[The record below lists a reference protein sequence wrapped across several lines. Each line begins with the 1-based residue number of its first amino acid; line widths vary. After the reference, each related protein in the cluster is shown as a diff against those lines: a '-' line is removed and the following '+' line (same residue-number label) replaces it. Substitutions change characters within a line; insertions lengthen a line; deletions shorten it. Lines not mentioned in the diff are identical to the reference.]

1 VKGQPQLSETVENKE
16 RIMGA
21 STFDVIVVGAG
32 PAGEV
37 LAGRLAGQGHRVAV
51 VEAEL
56 VGGECSYYAC
66 MPSKALLRP
75 AQALAEARRVPG
87 AAQAV
92 TGGLDVAAVLAHRDQ
107 ITGGLD
113 DSGQVPWL
121 DSRGITLI
129 RGHGRLDGERRVR
142 VGAAVLRAR
151 RAVVIATGSS
161 AAMPPVPGL
170 AQARPWTNRE
180 ATTASTIPGR
190 LLVLGGGVVGVEM
203 AQAYAT
209 LGSRVTVIEAE
220 QRLLPREEPFA
231 GEELRQALASR
242 GVDVRTGVRATAV
255 RRDGPQV
262 TVTLSDGQQ
271 IRGEEILVAV
281 GRRPRTWDLGL
292 ETVGLRPGQPIAV
305 TDQLAVPGLPWLY
318 AIGDVNGRSLLT
330 HMGKYQAHVL
340 SEILGGHPA
349 AVSGEDTTAPR
360 VVFTDPQ
367 VAAAGLTLQAAMDQG
382 LDVRA
387 YDVPSSATAGGAFHG
402 TGTPG
407 TARIVVDERRGVIV
421 GATFTGTDVAEWLQ
435 AATIAIVSKTPVER
449 LWQAVPAF
457 PTRSEIWLK
466 LLERREAGLAGAARQ
481 IPAGRPATTRPAQ
494 LARRGQEPV
503 ATAQR

>member
-1 VKGQPQLSETVENKE
+1 
-16 RIMGA
+16 MGA

-37 LAGRLAGQGHRVAV
+37 LAGRLADRGHQVAI
-51 VEAEL
+51 VESEL

-92 TGGLDVAAVLAHRDQ
+92 TGGLDVSAVLARRDQ

-121 DSRGITLI
+121 ETRGVTLI

-142 VGAAVLRAR
+142 VGAAALRAR

-161 AAMPPVPGL
+161 AAMPPIPGL
-170 AQARPWTNRE
+170 AEARPWTNRE

-190 LLVLGGGVVGVEM
+190 LLVLGGGVVGVEL

-220 QRLLPREEPFA
+220 AGLLPREEPFA
-231 GEELRQALASR
+231 GEELRQALAGR
-242 GVDVRTGVRATAV
+242 GVDVRTGVRAAAV

-262 TVTLSDGQQ
+262 TVTLSDGAQ

-305 TDQLAVPGLPWLY
+305 TDRLAVPGLPWLY

-340 SEILGGHPA
+340 AEILDGHPA
-349 AVSGEDTTAPR
+349 VISGDDVSAPR

-367 VAAAGLTLQAAMDQG
+367 VAAVGLTLRAAQDQG
-382 LDVRA
+382 ADARA
-387 YDVPSSATAGGAFHG
+387 YDVPSSGTAGGAFYG
-402 TGTPG
+402 TGAPG

-421 GATFTGTDVAEWLQ
+421 GATFTGTDVAEWLH
-435 AATIAIVSKTPVER
+435 AATIAIVSQTPVER

-466 LLERREAGLAGAARQ
+466 LLERREADIAGERATRRSTAEPAAATQ
-481 IPAGRPATTRPAQ
+481 TQPARPSQEPLVAATGSWSASRARDAATGRPQ
-494 LARRGQEPV
+494 
-503 ATAQR
+503 

>member
-1 VKGQPQLSETVENKE
+1 MSKTAEAEAMSEEKAMSV
-16 RIMGA
+16 R
-21 STFDVIVVGAG
+21 TFDVIVIGAG

-37 LAGRLAGQGHRVAV
+37 LAGRLADRGHDVAI

-75 AQALAEARRVPG
+75 AEALAEARRVPG

-92 TGGLDVAAVLAHRDQ
+92 IGELDVQAVLARRDEL
-107 ITGGLD
+107 IGGLD

-121 DSRGITLI
+121 ESRGVTLI
-129 RGHGRLDGERRVR
+129 RGRGRLDGERRVR
-142 VGAAVLRAR
+142 VGGRVLHAL
-151 RAVVIATGSS
+151 RAVVVATGSG

-170 AQARPWTNRE
+170 AEARPWTNRE
-180 ATTASTIPGR
+180 GTTATKIPGR

-220 QRLLPREEPFA
+220 ERLIPREEPFA
-231 GEELRQALASR
+231 SQQLREALTQR
-242 GVDVRTGVRATAV
+242 GVDVRTGVRAETV
-255 RRDGPQV
+255 RRDGPDV
-262 TVTLSDGQQ
+262 TVTLSNGQAVA
-271 IRGEEILVAV
+271 GDEILVAV
-281 GRRPRTWDLGL
+281 GRRPLTQDLGL
-292 ETVGLRPGQPIAV
+292 ETVGLQPGRPV
-305 TDQLAVPGLPWLY
+305 EVDDRLAVPGLPWLY
-318 AIGDVNGRSLLT
+318 AIGDANGRSLLT

-340 SEILGGHPA
+340 SEILDGQPATAGGDDA
-349 AVSGEDTTAPR
+349 AAPR
-360 VVFTDPQ
+360 VIFTDPQ
-367 VAAAGLTLQAAMDQG
+367 VAAVGLTLRAARGQG
-382 LDVRA
+382 ADARA
-387 YDVPSSATAGGAFHG
+387 YDVPSSGTAGGAFHG

-407 TARIVVDERRGVIV
+407 TARIVVDEHRGVII
-421 GATFTGTDVAEWLQ
+421 GATFTGTDIADWLQ
-435 AATIAIVSKTPVER
+435 AATIAIVSKTPVEL

-466 LLERREAGLAGAARQ
+466 LLERREDALATERTAAE
-481 IPAGRPATTRPAQ
+481 PAAASSARPGRE
-494 LARRGQEPV
+494 LL

>member
-1 VKGQPQLSETVENKE
+1 VSETAKSKE
-16 RIMGA
+16 RIMSA

-37 LAGRLAGQGHRVAV
+37 LAGRLAGQGREVAI
-51 VEAEL
+51 VESEL

-92 TGGLDVAAVLAHRDQ
+92 TGGLDVGAVLARRDQ
-107 ITGGLD
+107 LTGGLD

-121 DSRGITLI
+121 EGRGVTLI
-129 RGHGRLDGERRVR
+129 RGHGRLDGARRVR
-142 VGAAVLRAR
+142 VGDAALRAR

-161 AAMPPVPGL
+161 AAMPSIPGL
-170 AQARPWTNRE
+170 AEARPWTNRE

-231 GEELRQALASR
+231 GEELRQALTSQ
-242 GVDVRTGVRATAV
+242 GVDVRTGVRAAAV

-262 TVTLSDGQQ
+262 TMTLSDGQQ
-271 IRGEEILVAV
+271 IRGGEILVAV

-305 TDQLAVPGLPWLY
+305 TDRLAVPGLPWLY

-340 SEILGGHPA
+340 SEILDGHPA
-349 AVSGEDTTAPR
+349 VISGDDASAPR

-367 VAAAGLTLQAAMDQG
+367 VAAVGLTLRAAQDQDG
-382 LDVRA
+382 DARA
-387 YDVPSSATAGGAFHG
+387 YDVPSSGTAGGAFYG

-421 GATFTGTDVAEWLQ
+421 GATFTGTDVADWLQ
-435 AATIAIVSKTPVER
+435 AATIAIVSQTAVEL

-466 LLERREAGLAGAARQ
+466 LLERRETDFADAARP
-481 IPAGRPATTRPAQ
+481 IPAERPATARPAQ
-494 LARRGQEPV
+494 PARRGQEPV
-503 ATAQR
+503 ASAQR

>member
-1 VKGQPQLSETVENKE
+1 
-16 RIMGA
+16 
-21 STFDVIVVGAG
+21 
-32 PAGEV
+32 
-37 LAGRLAGQGHRVAV
+37 
-51 VEAEL
+51 
-56 VGGECSYYAC
+56 
-66 MPSKALLRP
+66 
-75 AQALAEARRVPG
+75 
-87 AAQAV
+87 
-92 TGGLDVAAVLAHRDQ
+92 LAHRDQ

-121 DSRGITLI
+121 ETRGITLI

-142 VGAAVLRAR
+142 VGAAALRAR

-161 AAMPPVPGL
+161 AAMPPIPGL
-170 AQARPWTNRE
+170 VQARPWTNRE

-190 LLVLGGGVVGVEM
+190 LLVLGGGVVGVEL

-231 GEELRQALASR
+231 GEELRQALTGR
-242 GVDVRTGVRATAV
+242 GVDVRTGVRPAAV
-255 RRDGPQV
+255 RRDRLEV

-271 IRGEEILVAV
+271 IQGEEILVAV

-292 ETVGLRPGQPIAV
+292 ETVGLRPGQPITV

-340 SEILGGHPA
+340 SEILDGHPG
-349 AVSGEDTTAPR
+349 AVSGDDTTAPR

-367 VAAAGLTLQAAMDQG
+367 IAAAGLTLRAALDQG
-382 LDVRA
+382 LDARA

-402 TGTPG
+402 SGTPG

-421 GATFTGTDVAEWLQ
+421 GATFTGTDVAEWLH
-435 AATIAIVSKTPVER
+435 AATIAIVSQTPAER

-481 IPAGRPATTRPAQ
+481 IPAERPATTRPAQ
-494 LARRGQEPV
+494 PARRGQEPV

>member
-1 VKGQPQLSETVENKE
+1 MSED
-16 RIMGA
+16 RAMRA
-21 STFDVIVVGAG
+21 FDVIVIGAG

-37 LAGRLAGQGHRVAV
+37 LAGRLAGKGHHVAI

-75 AQALAEARRVPG
+75 AEALAEARRVPG

-92 TGGLDVAAVLAHRDQ
+92 TGELDVDAVLARRDE
-107 ITGGLD
+107 IIGGLD

-121 DSRGITLI
+121 QSRGVTLI

-142 VGAAVLRAR
+142 VGDVVLQAR

-170 AQARPWTNRE
+170 AEASPWTSRE
-180 ATTASTIPGR
+180 VTTARKIPGR
-190 LLVLGGGVVGVEM
+190 LLILGGGVVGVEM

-209 LGSRVTVIEAE
+209 LGSQVTVIEAGE
-220 QRLLPREEPFA
+220 RLLPREEPFA
-231 GEELRQALASR
+231 AEELRQALTGR
-242 GVDVRTGVRATAV
+242 GVDVRTGVRAAAV

-271 IRGEEILVAV
+271 VHGEEILVAA
-281 GRRPRTWDLGL
+281 GRRPQTQDLGL
-292 ETVGLRPGQPIAV
+292 ETVGLVPGRPVEVG
-305 TDQLAVPGLPWLY
+305 DRLAVRGLPWLY

-340 SEILGGHPA
+340 SEILDGHLAPA
-349 AVSGEDTTAPR
+349 IRDDASAPR
-360 VVFTDPQ
+360 VIFTDPQ
-367 VAAAGLTLQAAMDQG
+367 VAAVGLTLQAARDQG
-382 LDVRA
+382 TDAHA
-387 YDVPSSATAGGAFHG
+387 YDVPSSGTAGGAFYG

-407 TARIVVDERRGVIV
+407 TARIVVDERRGVII
-421 GATFTGTDVAEWLQ
+421 GATFTGTDVADWLH
-435 AATIAIVSKTPVER
+435 AATIAIVAKTPAEL

-466 LLERREAGLAGAARQ
+466 LLERRETDLASTAGHISVESA
-481 IPAGRPATTRPAQ
+481 AGRSAQ
-494 LARRGQEPV
+494 PDRYGQEPLA
-503 ATAQR
+503 ATRR